1 MEEVDKSAPSLRIAQ
16 RYAVVRVSVFSALNE
31 PTTPRRWSAERLLS
45 KCRFYPVELDITLPR
60 LLQLLTDS
68 QGKSTTATTRGAG
81 PVQPSNQVS
90 VWICT
95 RVLTHVDRQVRDN
108 IIQEVRRTTLS
119 GLITLLLIPYPTV
132 SNSPSQP
139 PSHSIKRPSHTI
151 PHQSR
156 PALAR

>member
-1 MEEVDKSAPSLRIAQ
+1 MEVSETAPSLPIAQ

-31 PTTPRRWSAERLLS
+31 PTTARRWSAERFLS

-60 LLQLLTDS
+60 LLTDS